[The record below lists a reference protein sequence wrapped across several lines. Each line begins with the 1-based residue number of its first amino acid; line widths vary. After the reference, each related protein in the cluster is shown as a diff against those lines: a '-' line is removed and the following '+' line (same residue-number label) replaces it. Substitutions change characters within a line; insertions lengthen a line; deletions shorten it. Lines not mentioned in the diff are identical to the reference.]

1 MRKRRKKMNHS
12 EAIEKLVQGMMY
24 FSESE
29 YPFVLEQWKGLSDAS
44 LREKILIAHPEAGSL
59 EEVPP
64 ASFFEKIIRN
74 LRLGH
79 DAYSLQMADRYKAL
93 QEYIRDNFSSSMVYR
108 CGKIRVGI
116 YIVIPETAQDYIV
129 LRSTSVET

>member
-1 MRKRRKKMNHS
+1 MNHS

-44 LREKILIAHPEAGSL
+44 LREKILSAHPEAGSL

-64 ASFFEKIIRN
+64 AGFFEKITRN
-74 LRLGH
+74 LGLGN
-79 DAYSLQMADRYKAL
+79 DAYSLQMANRYKAL
-93 QEYIRDNFSSSMVYR
+93 QEYIRNNFSSCMVYR